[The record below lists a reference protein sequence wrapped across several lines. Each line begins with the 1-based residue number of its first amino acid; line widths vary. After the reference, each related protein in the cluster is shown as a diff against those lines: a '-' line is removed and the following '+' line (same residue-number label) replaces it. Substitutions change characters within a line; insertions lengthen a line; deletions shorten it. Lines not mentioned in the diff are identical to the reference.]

1 MIMNIFLT
9 MLCGYVFAFY
19 DKEKKET
26 ENALNKY
33 LYYIALPSIII
44 YKLQSI
50 DIAKLNLS
58 FFLINSIPLI
68 LIMLIVYFL
77 WIFKVLKMNF
87 ARTLIISATM
97 GNTIY
102 LGFPVVS
109 SLFGEDFIA
118 YAAMSAAIQNIV
130 IFSLGFIFVN
140 LISEDELNL
149 KIFSKH
155 IFKNIVFLSS
165 LFSILISVFGLKLPN
180 IFISLMELLSKT
192 TIPLSLF
199 LLGVALYGSKIDMLK
214 IKNIF
219 VISFFKILLLPF
231 LTGFIIYFA
240 NLKADTIKVSFIE
253 YTMPVA
259 VLAFVVSKEL
269 EMESETVAQSIFF
282 TTLLYFPIV
291 LIIDKI
297 LEIII

>member
-1 MIMNIFLT
+1 
-9 MLCGYVFAFY
+9 
-19 DKEKKET
+19 
-26 ENALNKY
+26 
-33 LYYIALPSIII
+33 
-44 YKLQSI
+44 
-50 DIAKLNLS
+50 
-58 FFLINSIPLI
+58 
-68 LIMLIVYFL
+68 
-77 WIFKVLKMNF
+77 
-87 ARTLIISATM
+87 
-97 GNTIY
+97 
-102 LGFPVVS
+102 
-109 SLFGEDFIA
+109 
-118 YAAMSAAIQNIV
+118 
-130 IFSLGFIFVN
+130 
-140 LISEDELNL
+140 
-149 KIFSKH
+149 
-155 IFKNIVFLSS
+155 
-165 LFSILISVFGLKLPN
+165 
-180 IFISLMELLSKT
+180 MELLSKT

-240 NLKADTIKVSFIE
+240 NLNADTIKVSFIE